1 MNSSEA
7 SQTARTGRQCGLTSQ
22 GTVYHTSSDVY
33 CWLFFITVISI
44 ITRPITTVLNAL
56 IIVAVK
62 TKNQVRTK
70 SNIALACLSSTDAV
84 YGSDRSAFFFI
95 FWLIVEL
102 QGNTSG
108 SYCVLIS
115 FSRASFRLLGITSLL
130 HLAKVNAVEQ
140 YIAVKHSLCYEITV
154 TEARLSGVSS
164 LLWTI
169 TLLSTFLTNN
179 NKYVRFDFG
188 LTFLCVA
195 SIFSCQ
201 IVLFYETRR
210 HKKKIAGQQV
220 SVEAREKF
228 LREKNALKLTTT
240 IFFCLTICYLPIIIS
255 RMFISTF
262 VISSVNSAYFVHFTG
277 VLFVIS
283 NSLLNPII
291 HCVRMK
297 QFQLALKESNQYLTK
312 AIYRLEIWIKS
323 KIFFSADETSFQLII
338 RNEKKGKSSNT
349 RLELFYFVL
358 LGKQWSEKYRKFFI
372 LLSFA

>member
-1 MNSSEA
+1 MITAKDRFIKAKQDMNSSEA
-7 SQTARTGRQCGLTSQ
+7 SQTARTGRECGLTSQ

-70 SNIALACLSSTDAV
+70 SNIARACLSSTDAV

-179 NKYVRFDFG
+179 NKYVQFDFG

-201 IVLFYETRR
+201 IVFFYETRR

-262 VISSVNSAYFVHFTG
+262 AISSVNSAYFVHFTG

-312 AIYRLEIWIKS
+312 VIYRLEI
-323 KIFFSADETSFQLII
+323 
-338 RNEKKGKSSNT
+338 
-349 RLELFYFVL
+349 
-358 LGKQWSEKYRKFFI
+358 
-372 LLSFA
+372 